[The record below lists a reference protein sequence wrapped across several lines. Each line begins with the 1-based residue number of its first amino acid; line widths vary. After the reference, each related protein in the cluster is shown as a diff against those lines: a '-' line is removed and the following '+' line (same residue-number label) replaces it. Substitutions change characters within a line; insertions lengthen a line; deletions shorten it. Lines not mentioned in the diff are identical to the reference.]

1 MFPRM
6 DPDRVLYSKP
16 QAHVWELTNDI
27 IFDMGDRFPMASQWS
42 DNLAR
47 LRTYYYDYKAKMKTL
62 NESPE
67 SLSSEEFEGGGLK
80 DYSTLNFES
89 EQKELGS
96 LTDTSWSRRTNRDEL
111 KLNHDHESDNQSEA
125 TSPVMAFKGE
135 DTRAS
140 TPASSWQTINAPPDK
155 RKSTSEAPS
164 LSTSSHTRY
173 YASSPNT
180 APIRPSSTYNP
191 PNESPEAH
199 SMRPPATET
208 TPISHAYNRGPDMY
222 GPAPTAL
229 QAHWQQQQAQQQV
242 QQQIQQQVQQQTRL
256 DLEQM
261 KQVGEFAVPNFDLHS
276 WQLGEDYTVQDESSN
291 HSYSNY
297 PYMLSA
303 YTTSYGIPCQP
314 PYDESGPTMANS

>member
-6 DPDRVLYSKP
+6 DPDRVLYSRPK
-16 QAHVWELTNDI
+16 AHVWELTNDI

-47 LRTYYYDYKAKMKTL
+47 LRTYYYEYKAKMKTL

-67 SLSSEEFEGGGLK
+67 SMSSEEFEGGGLK

-111 KLNHDHESDNQSEA
+111 KLSHDLESDNQSEA
-125 TSPVMAFKGE
+125 TSPIMAFKGE

-140 TPASSWQTINAPPDK
+140 TPVSGFQAVNALGK

-164 LSTSSHTRY
+164 LPTSSHTLR

-180 APIRPSSTYNP
+180 APIRLSGTYNP
-191 PNESPEAH
+191 PYESSEAH

-208 TPISHAYNRGPDMY
+208 TPISPAYNRGPGLY
-222 GPAPTAL
+222 GSVHAAVHVP
-229 QAHWQQQQAQQQV
+229 WQQQQH
-242 QQQIQQQVQQQTRL
+242 VQQQTQQPNLFDFEQLRYVGQYGL
-256 DLEQM
+256 HNQDLQDYQM
-261 KQVGEFAVPNFDLHS
+261 NDILERNVNPNHPIYGDEYLVP
-276 WQLGEDYTVQDESSN
+276 T
-291 HSYSNY
+291 
-297 PYMLSA
+297 
-303 YTTSYGIPCQP
+303 YTTSYGMPCQQS
-314 PYDESGPTMANS
+314 YDEAGPAMANT